1 MAIFKTFGMQNGDRL
16 ILFLRSFRKVRFPK
30 MQFLKDGVQTV
41 GEFDTVLRAHFFVS
55 VSYFVCT
62 AKYH

>member
-1 MAIFKTFGMQNGDRL
+1 
-16 ILFLRSFRKVRFPK
+16 

-41 GEFDTVLRAHFFVS
+41 GAFDTVLRTHFFVS
-55 VSYFVCT
+55 VLYFVCT